1 MICNDCQ
8 IMNDVIK
15 FPDPTKDREF
25 VFKGKVCFSNH
36 TILRHLNAMLAQ
48 GSFERTDLQNF
59 NYPWT
64 ALEGGRKKMKLELID
79 A

>member
-1 MICNDCQ
+1 
-8 IMNDVIK
+8 
-15 FPDPTKDREF
+15 
-25 VFKGKVCFSNH
+25 
-36 TILRHLNAMLAQ
+36 MLAQ

-64 ALEGGRKKMKLELID
+64 ALEGVRKKLKLELID